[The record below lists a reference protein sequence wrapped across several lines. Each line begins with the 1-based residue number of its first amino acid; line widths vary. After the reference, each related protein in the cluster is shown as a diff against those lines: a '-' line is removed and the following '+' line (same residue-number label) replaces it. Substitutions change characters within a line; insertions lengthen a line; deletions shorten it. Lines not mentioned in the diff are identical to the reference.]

1 MSEVQLAENSAVAS
15 AENLPDE
22 QPLYPHSMRAEQS
35 LKNMLGFSRHLLL
48 KHPSL
53 ALTLFYLL
61 ASSLGLFLTVELIS
75 RFDFSILPY
84 LELTDFLLAAIVNP
98 RSLVISALFF
108 LMYFSLIVLDKK
120 CRQWWGGYAWA
131 MEWTQRMTRWI
142 PMWLSAVF
150 GGMAY
155 LYVSGLVAAQQIY
168 QEIQDKASPE
178 FSLSLIYPMNP
189 GGKETRMLQPVQ
201 LISRTSGYLVLYYE
215 KQVMLI
221 PHANVAAFVP
231 LEKSVTAPAGKPAE
245 NPPSQSGAATPAAPI
260 KEPEKAA

>member
-22 QPLYPHSMRAEQS
+22 QPLYPHSVRAEQS

-61 ASSLGLFLTVELIS
+61 ASSLGLFLTVELLS

-108 LMYFSLIVLDKK
+108 LLYFSLIVLDKK
-120 CRQWWGGYAWA
+120 CRQWWGGYA
-131 MEWTQRMTRWI
+131 
-142 PMWLSAVF
+142 
-150 GGMAY
+150 
-155 LYVSGLVAAQQIY
+155 
-168 QEIQDKASPE
+168 
-178 FSLSLIYPMNP
+178 
-189 GGKETRMLQPVQ
+189 
-201 LISRTSGYLVLYYE
+201 
-215 KQVMLI
+215 
-221 PHANVAAFVP
+221 
-231 LEKSVTAPAGKPAE
+231 
-245 NPPSQSGAATPAAPI
+245 
-260 KEPEKAA
+260 